1 MKNLLLVLLFVPLV
15 AFGQEKSEEINVNIT
30 SENTTAN
37 SIGAFNSARMKEWQ
51 NMRKRRLQK
60 YTYGPSK
67 KTATKLLRANKVI
80 GLPLDAGISQEH
92 MKKWFPEIDLS
103 KKVVIKKE
111 LSREE
116 AIKRLK
122 ESKSLF
128 DDGILTQQEYDELVK
143 KYKEVIMKN

>member
-92 MKKWFPEIDLS
+92 MKKWFPEIA
-103 KKVVIKKE
+103 V
-111 LSREE
+111 
-116 AIKRLK
+116 KRPQTP
-122 ESKSLF
+122 SSS
-128 DDGILTQQEYDELVK
+128 ILWPCWYAWLVK
-143 KYKEVIMKN
+143 QGNRYPEKF

>member
-67 KTATKLLRANKVI
+67 KTATKLLRTNKVI
-80 GLPLDAGISQEH
+80 GPLDAGISQEH

-111 LSREE
+111 LTREE